1 MYQFFKDAFFNFE
14 LVRLLGSTSFGGCE
28 IGEALEA
35 LPDIRE
41 QNPESWYNAW
51 SKAGLRAERLAHE
64 AEQQGNRVARH
75 KALMRASNYFR
86 AAQFMLNSRPDKRI
100 LDTAE
105 RSVHNFK
112 QGIHLREG
120 PVYEIEIPYESIRLP
135 GYLYLPPASKR
146 LPGGKAPIVITT
158 GGLDSTAEELY
169 LVGGASG
176 PDLGYAVLIFEGP
189 GQGIVLRREA
199 HSYMRPDW
207 ETVTGPVLDF
217 LYTFATQHPDLGL
230 DLTRVALH
238 GATLGG
244 YYALRGAADPRISAC
259 IAVDPF
265 YSMWEVAITRMPAPF
280 INSWTSGW
288 LSDGVFNGTLG
299 LLSRFNFQLK
309 WELNQV
315 QWAMGM
321 KTPADAM
328 RRMQD
333 FTLQTADGGE
343 YLHQVKCPVMITGAA
358 ASIYATE
365 DPSANK
371 IFSRL
376 KHLSES
382 QKHLWVGKEIAEGGL
397 QAKVGA
403 FSLAQHRIFA
413 FLDRQFGIH
422 RSI

>member
-14 LVRLLGSTSFGGCE
+14 LVRLLASTSFGGCE

-35 LPDIRE
+35 LPQIR
-41 QNPESWYNAW
+41 QQDPESWYNAW
-51 SKAGLRAERLAHE
+51 SKAGSRAETLAQE
-64 AEQQGNRVARH
+64 AELQGNRVARQN
-75 KALMRASNYFR
+75 ALLRASNYFR
-86 AAQFMLNSRPDKRI
+86 AAQFMLNSRPDNRI

-105 RSVHNFK
+105 RSVKNFK

-120 PVYEIEIPYESIRLP
+120 PVYEVEIPYENIRLP

-146 LPGGKAPIVITT
+146 LPGGKTPIMITT

-169 LVGGASG
+169 LVGGATG
-176 PDLGYAVLIFEGP
+176 PGLGYAVLIFEGP

-217 LYTFATQHPDLGL
+217 LYGFATQNPDLEL
-230 DLTRVALH
+230 DLSRIALN

-244 YYALRGAADPRISAC
+244 YYALRGAADSRVSAC
-259 IAVDPF
+259 VAVDPF
-265 YSMWEVAITRMPAPF
+265 YSMWEVAITRMPGPF
-280 INSWTSGW
+280 INAWTSGW
-288 LSDGVFNGTLG
+288 LGDGVFNGTLY

-321 KTPADAM
+321 ETPADAM

-343 YLHQVKCPVMITGAA
+343 YLDQVKCPVLVTGAA

-365 DPSANK
+365 DPSATK
-371 IFSRL
+371 VFSRL
-376 KHLSES
+376 QHIPDN
-382 QKHLWVGKEIAEGGL
+382 QKHLWVGKEISDGGL

-413 FLDRQFGIH
+413 FLDKQFGIE
-422 RSI
+422 RSV